1 MGSAADR
8 RTRAEDG
15 GVNTMNLI
23 ATNEAHICAGG
34 LNDAEVA
41 SPCVAICQM
50 DAAGQ
55 LCTGCLRTLDEI
67 IAWGTLDAPGKRAVW
82 ALIAQRAQPG

>member
-1 MGSAADR
+1 M
-8 RTRAEDG
+8 
-15 GVNTMNLI
+15 NTIDLI
-23 ATNEAHICAGG
+23 ASRAVSVCAGA
-34 LNDAEVA
+34 LKDAEVA

-67 IAWGTLDAPGKRAVW
+67 TVWRSLDAPGKQAVW
-82 ALIAQRAQPG
+82 ALIVQRAQARFDGPTP

>member
-1 MGSAADR
+1 M
-8 RTRAEDG
+8 
-15 GVNTMNLI
+15 NTIDLI
-23 ATNEAHICAGG
+23 AARAVSICAEG
-34 LNDAEVA
+34 LKDAEVA

-67 IAWGTLDAPGKRAVW
+67 MAWGSLDAPGKQAVW
-82 ALIAQRAQPG
+82 ALIAQRAQSDGRATEG

>member
-1 MGSAADR
+1 MSAR
-8 RTRAEDG
+8 G
-15 GVNTMNLI
+15 LKNT
-23 ATNEAHICAGG
+23 A
-34 LNDAEVA
+34 VA

-67 IAWGTLDAPGKRAVW
+67 MAWQTLDLPGKRAVW
-82 ALIAQRAQPG
+82 ALIAQRTQPKKRAV